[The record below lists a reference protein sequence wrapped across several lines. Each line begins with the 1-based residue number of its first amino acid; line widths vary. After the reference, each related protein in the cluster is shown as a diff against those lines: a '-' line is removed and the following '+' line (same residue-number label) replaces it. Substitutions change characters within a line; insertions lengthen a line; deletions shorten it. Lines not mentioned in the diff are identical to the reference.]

1 MAMHDVQY
9 RGPLPALHLI
19 PSTLDGALELLAEHG
34 ASAKL
39 IAGGTDLILECAR
52 RQHPEVE
59 VLIDITALPGLDL
72 IEFNDE
78 TATIGPLVTHNQIV
92 RTPEMW
98 RRATPLAQA
107 CWEIGSP
114 QLRNRATVVGNV
126 VTASPAND
134 TITPLRVLDA
144 VLTVRSVGGERRLAL
159 DGFHTG
165 VRASLLEPDEMVT
178 AITFRTL
185 RHGERGLFLKAGN
198 RMSQAISVVH
208 AALVFDPD
216 LGPASARVA
225 LGSVAPTILE
235 FAPPEPAVFDDAGI
249 ADFAASVVEEL
260 RPIDDVRATAEYRKA
275 TVETMIRRGFT
286 ALRDD
291 EAGPHPKPVLL
302 SSSGT
307 AHTSGGAAAIGPDEW
322 IQATVNGQEVSAGG
336 AAGKTLLDWLR
347 DDVRS
352 GEADALTGTKEG
364 CAEGEC
370 GACTVQMNGAAV
382 MACLV
387 PAARAHGA
395 DIVTV
400 EGIGR
405 LAENEADLLHPVQ
418 QAFIDHTAVQCGFCI
433 PGFIVAGASLLDEH
447 PQPTRQEIVDA
458 LAGNLCRCTGY
469 YKIID
474 AMVAAGGGRS

>member
-1 MAMHDVQY
+1 MHEVQY
-9 RGPLPALHLI
+9 RGALPAHHLI

-34 ASAKL
+34 SSARL
-39 IAGGTDLILECAR
+39 VAGGTDLILEFAR
-52 RQHPEVE
+52 RQHPEVD
-59 VLIDITALPGLDL
+59 VLIDITALAGLDQ
-72 IEFNDE
+72 IEFEDE
-78 TATIGPLVTHNQIV
+78 TVTIGPLVTHNQIV
-92 RTPEMW
+92 GTPVLW
-98 RRATPLAQA
+98 QRATPLAQA

-144 VLTVRSVGGERRLAL
+144 VLTVRSVGGERHLPL

-165 VRASLLEPDEMVT
+165 VRSTLLEPDEMVT

-249 ADFAASVVEEL
+249 AEFAASVVGDL
-260 RPIDDVRATAEYRKA
+260 QPIDDVRATADYRLA
-275 TVETMIRRGFT
+275 VAEAMIRRGFT
-286 ALRDD
+286 ALRDG
-291 EAGPHPKPVLL
+291 EVVPAPEPVLL
-302 SSSGT
+302 SSSGSSHR
-307 AHTSGGAAAIGPDEW
+307 AAGAAAIGRDEW
-322 IQATVNGQEVSAGG
+322 IQATVNGREVSAGG

-347 DDVRS
+347 DDVEPEGGS
-352 GEADALTGTKEG
+352 ALTGTKEG

-400 EGIGR
+400 EGIERPG
-405 LAENEADLLHPVQ
+405 NGQADRLHPVQ
-418 QAFIDHTAVQCGFCI
+418 RAFIDHTAVQCGFCI
-433 PGFIVAGASLLDEH
+433 PGFIVAAASLLDEK
-447 PQPTRQEIVDA
+447 PQPSRQEIVDA
-458 LAGNLCRCTGY
+458 LGGNLCRCTGY

-474 AMVAAGGGRS
+474 AIEAAGGSS